1 MIEERDIA
9 GFALPF
15 AAGAYFTT
23 GFNTFFSACMS
34 GTCTFFLA
42 AAALSAILLS
52 SPFIRAGNDMLK
64 RTAAAAAGFFCGGFA
79 GSSDMIMCIS
89 GTGTSSGMT
98 GLAESLAEHIDNLK
112 FEQSTTSAVIKALI
126 TGDRQDIPETITE
139 AFRNSGGS
147 HILALSGFHLGI
159 IYSIIEWTF
168 RWTGG
173 NRRAA
178 IFKSISLVTLCGI
191 YTAAT
196 GAGPSIVRAFIFILL
211 REAAS
216 ITLRKPET
224 PSILFSA
231 LIIHLAIAPSSIHSI
246 SFQLSYAA
254 MAGIAFIFPH
264 LDAFWP
270 DDGNEDNFLKK
281 LPKRI
286 WTSSALSISCQI
298 TTGPLAYHYFG
309 TFPEHFLIT
318 NLIAVPLT
326 GLIIPAALLTLALDG
341 ISTCPEFI
349 SAATDTLVT
358 ALIMAL
364 ETISAM

>member
-23 GFNTFFSACMS
+23 GCNPFLSACKS
-34 GTCTFFLA
+34 STCILFLVA
-42 AAALSAILLS
+42 TILLATLLS
-52 SPFIRAGNDMLK
+52 HPFTRAWGGIFR
-64 RTAAAAAGFFCGGFA
+64 RTAVAAAGFFCGCFTGA
-79 GSSDMIMCIS
+79 SDMIMNIS
-89 GTGTSSGMT
+89 ATGTPHEAT
-98 GLAESLAEHIDNLK
+98 RLAEILAGRIDNLK
-112 FEQSTTSAVIKALI
+112 FEQSTTSPVIKALI
-126 TGDRQDIPETITE
+126 TGDRKDIPEAITE

-159 IYSIIEWTF
+159 IYSIIAWTF

-173 NRRAA
+173 NRKTA
-178 IFKSISLVTLCGI
+178 IFKSISLLSLCGI
-191 YTAAT
+191 YTVAT

-211 REAAS
+211 RESAA
-216 ITLRKPET
+216 ITLRKPT
-224 PSILFSA
+224 TASLLFSA
-231 LIIHLAIAPSSIHSI
+231 LIIHLTISPSSIHSV

-264 LDAFWP
+264 LDSFWP
-270 DDGNEDNFLKK
+270 DDGYEDNFLKK

-286 WTSSALSISCQI
+286 WTSAALSISCQI

-318 NLIAVPLT
+318 NLIAIPLT
-326 GLIIPAALLTLALDG
+326 GLIIPAALLALTLDG
-341 ISTCPEFI
+341 ISACPEFI
-349 SAATDTLVT
+349 SSATDILVT
-358 ALIMAL
+358 ALFRTL
-364 ETISAM
+364 ETISEM